1 MKRWLISSRGL
12 SHRYESYGLLHFVR
26 NDSCEC
32 FFFYG
37 SGMSEIA
44 SSSNRKKIALVIG
57 AGNVKCAAALGLWK
71 VLAREGVEID
81 LYVGCSG
88 GSLFSSTM
96 ALGFE
101 VEESIEITQRLWNRK
116 ITEKKNM
123 ASLLKAFLPFFEFDG
138 RFGMIDDGEMMK
150 SLNTVFGGKTFEDT
164 QVPLHIVAT
173 DFLDGEQVVFN
184 QGALVDAI
192 RASISVPY
200 IWKPWQIGNRP
211 YVDGSLSNPMPV
223 DVAIK
228 QGAEIILAV
237 GFESPFP
244 KQMKSLTR
252 FAFHVNTIMENN
264 LLRANYAFHNL
275 AHHAEIIAIFPGV
288 DRPINLFDTHEI
300 PHVIDRGEDAM
311 EEQLPYL
318 LQILEGIPD
327 RY

>member
-1 MKRWLISSRGL
+1 MK
-12 SHRYESYGLLHFVR
+12 EVV
-26 NDSCEC
+26 
-32 FFFYG
+32 
-37 SGMSEIA
+37 
-44 SSSNRKKIALVIG
+44 SSSKRKKIALVIG

-71 VLAREGVEID
+71 VLWREGIEID

-101 VEESIEITQRLWNRK
+101 VDESIDITQRLWNRK
-116 ITEKKNM
+116 ITERKDLT
-123 ASLLKAFLPFFEFDG
+123 SLLKAFLPFFEFDE
-138 RFGMIDDGEMMK
+138 RFGMIDDREMMK
-150 SLNTVFGGKTFEDT
+150 SLRTVFGDKTFEHT

-173 DFLDGEQVVFN
+173 DFHDGEQVVFN
-184 QGALVDAI
+184 QGELVDAI
-192 RASISVPY
+192 RASITVPY
-200 IWKPWQIGNRP
+200 IWKPWQIGNRS

-228 QGAEIILAV
+228 QGAEVILAV

-244 KQMKSLTR
+244 KQLKSLTR

-275 AHHAEIIAIFPGV
+275 AHHAEIIAIFPQF

-300 PHVIDRGEDAM
+300 PHVIDRGEQAM

-318 LQILEGIPD
+318 LRILEGVPA